1 MTEIVGNIKKYVL
14 ISLLVIFTALI
25 AFLSYKI
32 SYDLGIK
39 ESEKVSK
46 TINSQNIKA
55 LTDSITIINLEN
67 GKLLYEKTSMVLTNE
82 ELEKLNDSLVDVIKI
97 LNKDIK
103 TISQLN
109 LVYRLTQD
117 SLKEEIFN
125 FKYLYS
131 YDILDTTL
139 KIKNHKI
146 FWNFISKNSNN
157 ISLYGSTSFTSKRD
171 SNENFTISNIKSNV
185 DSLNLELEIY
195 TGISKNEKSGLYEI
209 YAYSKDSNI
218 SFNNIHSNI
227 QTDFLKDMT
236 VKQKKII
243 FGPIMGIGGSFP
255 IVGDHKF
262 GLSAFIGIGIS
273 YPLF

>member
-55 LTDSITIINLEN
+55 LTDSIMIINLEN

-139 KIKNHKI
+139 N
-146 FWNFISKNSNN
+146 
-157 ISLYGSTSFTSKRD
+157 TS
-171 SNENFTISNIKSNV
+171 V
-185 DSLNLELEIY
+185 
-195 TGISKNEKSGLYEI
+195 
-209 YAYSKDSNI
+209 
-218 SFNNIHSNI
+218 
-227 QTDFLKDMT
+227 FLT
-236 VKQKKII
+236 E
-243 FGPIMGIGGSFP
+243 
-255 IVGDHKF
+255 
-262 GLSAFIGIGIS
+262 
-273 YPLF
+273 